1 MGVLDVDWM
10 NVKLTKNIGS
20 YKTFECVHLNL
31 QAGYI
36 HKFSQKSEEWGFE
49 GEDAF

>member
-1 MGVLDVDWM
+1 M
-10 NVKLTKNIGS
+10 NVKLIKNIGS
-20 YKTFECVHLNL
+20 YKKVEYGYLNL

-36 HKFSQKSEEWGFE
+36 HKCSQKSEEWGFE